1 MHFNNKHFA
10 NFSVLEEKSF
20 LVKIPQALVT
30 SNNLLIDFLISNP
43 TSPDDVLNSKDQ
55 RKLGISVRDFI
66 LYEDK

>member
-1 MHFNNKHFA
+1 MHVNNKHIA

-55 RKLGISVRDFI
+55 RKLGISVRDLI